1 LVPIGVRVRVTAGV
15 VEDAMV
21 LVKVEAVEVVVV
33 LIGIGFTGVVVVFV
47 EAGGSGFLVP
57 NGVLGFTGVET
68 EAVFTG
74 LSFAPSATLATLA
87 IHAWCQSGS
96 TNVGHVKNA
105 GLQ

>member
-1 LVPIGVRVRVTAGV
+1 MAAGA
-15 VEDAMV
+15 VEDAAV
-21 LVKVEAVEVVVV
+21 LVRVEAVEVVIG
-33 LIGIGFTGVVVVFV
+33 LIRVGFTGVVVVFV
-47 EAGGSGFLVP
+47 EAGGGGFLVP

>member
-1 LVPIGVRVRVTAGV
+1 MVPIGVRVRVAAGA

-21 LVKVEAVEVVVV
+21 LVKVEAVELVVV

-57 NGVLGFTGVET
+57 NGVLGFAGVET

-74 LSFAPSATLATLA
+74 VSFAPSATLATLA
-87 IHAWCQSGS
+87 IHACCQSGS
-96 TNVGHVKNA
+96 TSVGHVRSA
-105 GLQ
+105 GLH